1 MHLNILCLPTKA
13 SSSHL
18 EHGSQ
23 FLYKNKLQKTN
34 EISKF
39 LLRMLQLGIDNN
51 IIELASTSDNPEASL
66 LCLSISMHAWN
77 TVFSARPCLQIGCVI
92 TVSGGSEKLALHM
105 IILHLICHRPRFLDL
120 TEFYMYGCPARR
132 SELILFQGA
141 FDRAYRADSLLNPA

>member
-77 TVFSARPCLQIGCVI
+77 TVFSARPCLQIGCVTGLACITSHGNEHIMLLI

-120 TEFYMYGCPARR
+120 TEFYMYGCPAPQ
-132 SELILFQGA
+132 I
-141 FDRAYRADSLLNPA
+141 